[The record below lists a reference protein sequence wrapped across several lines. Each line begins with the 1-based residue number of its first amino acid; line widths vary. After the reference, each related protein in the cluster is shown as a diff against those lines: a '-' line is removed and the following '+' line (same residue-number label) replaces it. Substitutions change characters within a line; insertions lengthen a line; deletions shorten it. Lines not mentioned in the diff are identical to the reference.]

1 MNHKNKIN
9 KMLSKESLKL
19 YRALNELN
27 TPSLT
32 HVLKHID
39 ANGIESICECIYN
52 TIYTDL
58 SIPKSKSLK
67 IRRNLANAQSKR
79 NIKIITK
86 KLNSTE
92 RKRRALIQE
101 GKGIGLILSTVV
113 PLLANLL
120 FKKK

>member
-1 MNHKNKIN
+1 
-9 KMLSKESLKL
+9 MLSKESLKL